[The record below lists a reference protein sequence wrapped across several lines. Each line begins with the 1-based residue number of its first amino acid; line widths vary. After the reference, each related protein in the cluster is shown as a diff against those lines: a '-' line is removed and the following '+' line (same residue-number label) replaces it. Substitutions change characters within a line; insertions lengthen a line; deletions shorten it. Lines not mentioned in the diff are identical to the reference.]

1 MSVVKAASLLARG
14 GALRELWEAP
24 TANTLRRT
32 FCEYYECVEHYWTNV
47 Q

>member
-24 TANTLRRT
+24 TANTQANS
-32 FCEYYECVEHYWTNV
+32 CEYYECVEHYWTNV